1 MVGMKRSLAA
11 SLRRALTIWGWL
23 SLAVL
28 VAVALAGCSNYDK
41 ARECQRQAGPTPH
54 PVAAA
59 FGLIGAAWSL
69 DQPDTQAYNRAVDA
83 CMQEARR

>member
-1 MVGMKRSLAA
+1 MNGLSYILLAI
-11 SLRRALTIWGWL
+11 SALL
-23 SLAVL
+23 LF
-28 VAVALAGCSNYDK
+28 GCGANYDK
-41 ARECQRQAGPTPH
+41 ARECQRQAGPKPH
-54 PVAAA
+54 PVSAA